1 MAGPLASLKVLD
13 FTTLLPGPFS
23 SMILADLGASVL
35 RVEAP
40 GRPDL
45 VREMRQ
51 RAGSVSAA
59 HATVNRSKR
68 CISLDLKVPD
78 SLQLV
83 DQLLESHDILL
94 EQFRPGVMQRLGL
107 GYEQL
112 HFKHPKL
119 IYCSLTGYGQTGP
132 YRDRAGHDINY
143 LALTGLSETSR
154 RKDSGP
160 VPFGFQLADI
170 AGGSYHMAMAVL
182 AAVIHRQQTGE
193 GQYIDLSMTDA
204 VFSMHALAGA
214 EWLSG
219 AEEPSAE
226 NGMLNGGTLYDY
238 YETLDGR
245 WISVGSLE
253 PVFLKRLCL
262 QMEIPEEQNSHLDDA
277 KSQNRLKEKLRAGFK
292 RKYFQ
297 EWVEIFQML
306 DACVEPALTMSEAA
320 NHPQLQERGMIKK
333 VPNEAGDYILQISSP
348 FRFSKTPVNSG
359 FSGQIPGADTL
370 STLRELGWEDE
381 RIKAFLETGACGVS
395 FRGDS
400 NN

>member
-13 FTTLLPGPFS
+13 FTTLLPGPFA

-112 HFKHPKL
+112 QVEHPKL

-143 LALTGLSETSR
+143 LALSGLSETSR

-160 VPFGFQLADI
+160 VHIHIAEQVREVEEIQEQFG
-170 AGGSYHMAMAVL
+170 GTPV
-182 AAVIHRQQTGE
+182 
-193 GQYIDLSMTDA
+193 
-204 VFSMHALAGA
+204 
-214 EWLSG
+214 EWLL
-219 AEEPSAE
+219 E
-226 NGMLNGGTLYDY
+226 N
-238 YETLDGR
+238 
-245 WISVGSLE
+245 
-253 PVFLKRLCL
+253 
-262 QMEIPEEQNSHLDDA
+262 A
-277 KSQNRLKEKLRAGFK
+277 
-292 RKYFQ
+292 
-297 EWVEIFQML
+297 
-306 DACVEPALTMSEAA
+306 
-320 NHPQLQERGMIKK
+320 
-333 VPNEAGDYILQISSP
+333 
-348 FRFSKTPVNSG
+348 PVNSRWCLIHATHMTQEETRNLAK
-359 FSGQIPGADTL
+359 SGAVVGLCPITEANLGDGIFDGSSLL
-370 STLRELGWEDE
+370 SHGGRYG
-381 RIKAFLETGACGVS
+381 IGS
-395 FRGDS
+395 DS
-400 NN
+400 NVRISLSEELRLLEYSQRFVLKERNVMTQNSGSVGMALYVDALMGGAQALNRKSGFIAPEYWADLLTLDSEALAFCGCSDGEILDRWIFAGDDSLVCDVWSAGRLMVSDGRHVKHNEIERRYRSVIQEFK

>member
-13 FTTLLPGPFS
+13 FTTLLPGPFA
-23 SMILADLGASVL
+23 SMILADLGASIL

-45 VREMRQ
+45 VREMKQ
-51 RAGSVSAA
+51 SAGPVSAA

-68 CISLDLKVPD
+68 CISLDLKVPE
-78 SLQLV
+78 SIQLV
-83 DQLLESHDILL
+83 HQLLESHDILL
-94 EQFRPGVMQRLGL
+94 EQFRPGVMARLGL
-107 GYEQL
+107 GYEKL
-112 HFKHPKL
+112 KVEHPEL

-132 YRDRAGHDINY
+132 YRNRAGHDINY
-143 LALTGLSETSR
+143 LALSGLSETSR

-170 AGGSYHMAMAVL
+170 AGGSYHMVMSVL
-182 AAVIHRQQTGE
+182 ASVIHRQQTGE

-219 AEEPSAE
+219 ANEPSAE
-226 NGMLNGGTLYDY
+226 GDMLNGGTLYDY

-245 WISVGSLE
+245 WFSVGSLE

-262 QMEIPEEQNSHLDDA
+262 EMGIQEEQQIDLSDQKNQQRF
-277 KSQNRLKEKLRAGFK
+277 KSKLRAGFK
-292 RKYFQ
+292 KKNFQ
-297 EWVEIFQML
+297 EWVETFQKT
-306 DACVEPALTMSEAA
+306 DACVEPVLTPSEAL
-320 NHPQLQERGMIKK
+320 NHPQLQQRGMIKK
-333 VPNEAGDYILQISSP
+333 FPNSEGNNITQIASP
-348 FRFSKTPVNSG
+348 FRFSKTHVVDGYPGQVSG
-359 FSGQIPGADTL
+359 SDTKNV
-370 STLRELGWEDE
+370 LREIGWDE
-381 RIKAFLETGACGVS
+381 EKISTFFESGACGES
-395 FRGDS
+395 FKADS